1 MWAAGTVR
9 CAHGVLPVPAPAT
22 AYLLRDVP
30 IYGGAI
36 QGELCTPTGA
46 ALLRHFVTRF
56 GDMPVMT
63 LEAVGYGMGQKD
75 FPRAN
80 CLRAMLGE
88 TAAESGDVVELAC
101 NLDDMTGEGIAFA
114 MERLLAAGAL
124 DVYTLPIGM
133 KKSRPGV
140 MLCVL
145 CREEQREDMV
155 RLLLR
160 HTTHPGRPGDPAPG
174 AIPCPA
180 RRTRWIHPGVPW
192 PENLPGLGRPGGRS
206 RSLRTWP
213 ASPGSRT

>member
-1 MWAAGTVR
+1 
-9 CAHGVLPVPAPAT
+9 
-22 AYLLRDVP
+22 
-30 IYGGAI
+30 
-36 QGELCTPTGA
+36 
-46 ALLRHFVTRF
+46 
-56 GDMPVMT
+56 MT

-124 DVYTLPIGM
+124 DVYTAAIGM

-145 CREEQREDMV
+145 CREEQREDIFDLV
-155 RLLLR
+155 HLKYRKHVER
-160 HTTHPGRPGDPAPG
+160 KKESIYWTYHNGSSATKSGPAED
-174 AIPCPA
+174 AEA
-180 RRTRWIHPGVPW
+180 Q
-192 PENLPGLGRPGGRS
+192 GG
-206 RSLRTWP
+206 T
-213 ASPGSRT
+213 A

>member
-1 MWAAGTVR
+1 MWAAAPSAAPTAFCR
-9 CAHGVLPVPAPAT
+9 CLPRPR
-22 AYLLRDVP
+22 AYLLRDVS

-63 LEAVGYGMGQKD
+63 LESVGYGMGQKD

-124 DVYTLPIGM
+124 DVYTAAIGM

-145 CREEQREDMV
+145 V
-155 RLLLR
+155 PGGAAGG
-160 HTTHPGRPGDPAPG
+160 HGASAAAAHHHPGRPGDPAP
-174 AIPCPA
+174 AVYPVPQ
-180 RRTRWIHPGVPW
+180 PGHRGLPLGPRG
-192 PENLPGLGRPGGRS
+192 PENLPGLGRPAAEAGV
-206 RSLRTWP
+206 
-213 ASPGSRT
+213 